1 MDCDIIICC
10 RKWTSEKKEKV
21 QEQTFRT
28 EELKVALEQGLGF
41 SLRSL
46 ERLDGASALNFKAIR
61 ATDGMPFVVK
71 CLPQTREA
79 YFRNLVHHLDE
90 LAGTK
95 AVGRLFA
102 DCCPPVFCGHSVVC
116 MTWCSGDR
124 VFPDRLTPQQFDA
137 FLADYR
143 IFSEVLQKSNG
154 IFAPEPVKKWLATLD
169 AASGL
174 WGRWTKALVSRVA
187 FLSDVAY
194 HPERLRVIHGDFHHG
209 NFLFESGR
217 LVGFFDLEEFMQGY
231 PADDIV
237 RYVVC
242 AAEHLKWF
250 EYRRRHVL
258 VERLAQ
264 AVRTMGYPRDEWM
277 SAVDRLFLRKVVG
290 KVERGLGPWSFVNL
304 SFRAGFYRELKA
316 AVAQADGE

>member
-1 MDCDIIICC
+1 M
-10 RKWTSEKKEKV
+10 

-28 EELKVALEQGLGF
+28 GELKAALEQGLGF

-46 ERLDGASALNFKAIR
+46 ERLDGASALNFKAVR
-61 ATDGMPFVVK
+61 AADGMPFAVK
-71 CLPQTREA
+71 CSPQTREA
-79 YFRNLVHHLDE
+79 YFTNLVRHLDE

-102 DCCPPVFCGHSVVC
+102 DRCPSVFRGHSVVC
-116 MTWCSGDR
+116 MTWCQGDR
-124 VFPDRLTPQQFDA
+124 VFPDRLTPRQFDA

-143 IFSEVLQKSNG
+143 AFSDALQKATG
-154 IFAPEPVKKWLATLD
+154 IFAPEPIEKWLATLES
-169 AASGL
+169 ASGP
-174 WGRWTKALVSRVA
+174 WGRRTKALVSYVA
-187 FLSDVAY
+187 SLSDVAY
-194 HPERLRVIHGDFHHG
+194 RPERLRVIHGDFHHG

-250 EYRRRHVL
+250 EWRRRHVL

-264 AVRTMGYPRDEWM
+264 AVRTMGYPRDEWI
-277 SAVDRLFLRKVVG
+277 SAVDRLFLRKAVG
-290 KVERGLGPWSFVNL
+290 KIERGLGPWAFVNL
-304 SFRAGFYRELKA
+304 SFRAGFYRKLKA